1 MKSDGSIASTPLC
14 VVQIALAKAAPVVMG
29 QTPWR
34 NRRHSAIVGGTLSG
48 EWLNGTVLPEGGD
61 WSELGVEP
69 NGSAVTLLNVNS
81 IWQTDDGALIHV
93 SYSGRLYIPAAV
105 LPRFRDPTQIDLLTP
120 DQYYFRIQPT
130 FETADPRYGWLNR
143 LVAIGY
149 GRRTAT
155 GVTYEVH
162 AID

>member
-1 MKSDGSIASTPLC
+1 MTSDGSIASTPLC
-14 VVQIALAKAAPVVMG
+14 IVQIELAKAAPVVIG

-34 NRRHSAIVGGTLSG
+34 NRRHSAIVGGSLTG
-48 EWLNGTVLPEGGD
+48 ERLNGTVLPEGGD
-61 WSELGVEP
+61 WSELGIEP
-69 NGSAVTLLNVNS
+69 DGSAVTLLDVNS
-81 IWQTDDGALIHV
+81 VWKTHDGALIHV
-93 SYSGRLYIPAAV
+93 RYSGRLHIPAAI
-105 LPRFRDPTQIDLLTP
+105 LPQFRDPNQIGDLTT

-143 LVAIGY
+143 LVAIGF

-162 AID
+162 TID

>member
-1 MKSDGSIASTPLC
+1 MKSNGHIAATPLC
-14 VVQIALAKAAPVVMG
+14 VVQIALASTAPVVIG
-29 QTPWR
+29 PSPWR
-34 NRRHSAIVGGTLSG
+34 NRRHSAIIGGTVSG
-48 EWLNGTVLPEGGD
+48 ARLEGVVLPEGGD
-61 WSELGVEP
+61 WSELGHDP
-69 NGSAVTLLNVNS
+69 DGSASTLLNVNS
-81 IWQTDDGALIHV
+81 VWKTHDDALIHV
-93 SYSGRLYIPAAV
+93 TYSGRLHIPVAV
-105 LPRFRDPTQIDLLTP
+105 LAQFRDPSQVGKLTP

-149 GRRTAT
+149 GQRTAT

>member
-1 MKSDGSIASTPLC
+1 MTGE
-14 VVQIALAKAAPVVMG
+14 
-29 QTPWR
+29 R
-34 NRRHSAIVGGTLSG
+34 LS
-48 EWLNGTVLPEGGD
+48 GTVLPEGGD
-61 WSELGVEP
+61 WSELGIEP
-69 NGSAVTLLNVNS
+69 DGSAVTLLDVNS
-81 IWQTDDGALIHV
+81 VWKTHDGALIHV
-93 SYSGRLYIPAAV
+93 RYSGRVHIPAAI
-105 LPRFRDPTQIDLLTP
+105 LPQFRDPNQVGNLTT

-143 LVAIGY
+143 LVAIGF